1 MYLKD
6 IMTTN
11 VVTVPSNTNLAD
23 AKRIME
29 AHRIR
34 RLPVVD
40 RGELVGLVSDRQL
53 EMATPRKG
61 ATLSVWE
68 FSYQLHAIKVK
79 EIMEKNVVTVSPEMT
94 VEEAAAMAQDK
105 KVGSLVVLD
114 KNRIVVGIATTN
126 DFFYKIVNPVLGL
139 GEPGTRIEVKG
150 GGETKS
156 LEEIISMINATDLK
170 ASNLHIISL
179 PGAKKKDVVI
189 HLSDEN
195 VKQLLESLKAK
206 RYKVSLRHR

>member
-11 VVTVPSNTNLAD
+11 VVTIPSSTNLAD

-40 RGELVGLVSDRQL
+40 RGELVGIVSDRQL

-79 EIMEKNVVTVSPEMT
+79 EIMEKNVVTVSPNMT
-94 VEEAAAMAQDK
+94 VEEAVATAQDK

-114 KNRIVVGIATTN
+114 KSRNVVGIATTN
-126 DFFYKIVNPVLGL
+126 DFFYKIINPVLGL
-139 GEPGTRIEVKG
+139 GESGTRIEVKG
-150 GGETKS
+150 GGESKA
-156 LEEIISMINATDLK
+156 LEEIISLINETNLEVT
-170 ASNLHIISL
+170 NLHIIPL
-179 PGAKKKDVVI
+179 PGSKKKDVVI
-189 HLSDEN
+189 HLKTEDIG
-195 VKQLLESLKAK
+195 QLLDSLKSK
-206 RYKVSLRHR
+206 RYKVSLRSR